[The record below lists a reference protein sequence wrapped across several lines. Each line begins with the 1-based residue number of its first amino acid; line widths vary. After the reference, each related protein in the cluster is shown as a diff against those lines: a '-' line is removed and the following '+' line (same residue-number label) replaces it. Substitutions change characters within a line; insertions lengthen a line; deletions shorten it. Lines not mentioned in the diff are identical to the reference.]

1 MWILNLLIHFSIQF
15 FIKKVKLKSLKFI
28 KFFVIVFVFLAFS
41 SEAEFKEFEPRL
53 KYGSFH
59 LKLFSIFQD
68 LAGAQIKQAFGV
80 FETRLKFIK
89 FGLWSLWIFIQACRI
104 LIIL

>member
-1 MWILNLLIHFSIQF
+1 M
-15 FIKKVKLKSLKFI
+15 
-28 KFFVIVFVFLAFS
+28 VFVFLAYS

-53 KYGSFH
+53 KYGWFH
-59 LKLFSIFQD
+59 LKLFSIFQN
-68 LAGAQIKQAFGV
+68 LAGAQMKPAFYV

-89 FGLWSLWIFIQACRI
+89 FGLRSFSTFIQACRI